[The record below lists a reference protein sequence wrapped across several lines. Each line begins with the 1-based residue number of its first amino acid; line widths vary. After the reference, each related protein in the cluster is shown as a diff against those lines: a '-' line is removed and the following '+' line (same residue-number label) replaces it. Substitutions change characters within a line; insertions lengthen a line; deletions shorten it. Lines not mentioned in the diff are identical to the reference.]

1 MVARRDTLHP
11 GVGLTAVRR
20 LDAEGA
26 ARAGTQGQ
34 VQDSLLHVHG
44 LRESAEK
51 VFGAQP
57 YETGLIRST
66 W

>member
-1 MVARRDTLHP
+1 MVVGCDTVYP
-11 GVGLTAVRR
+11 GVGLTALRR

-34 VQDSLLHVHG
+34 IQDPLLHVDG
-44 LRESAEK
+44 LRASAQE

-57 YETGLIRST
+57 NETGLTRGT
-66 W
+66 